1 MLTVIT
7 FQVVPAIA
15 ITMPLSATAQIR
27 GKMPGMTSEI
37 AKTMYDR
44 IIAAVAPSF
53 LLTRCPIRPPTIEPI
68 ESDSPL
74 LRLENVILTP
84 HMAVQTTD
92 AIMRFMQANGEQV
105 ENALNG
111 TYANVVN
118 PEVLGKLACS

>member
-1 MLTVIT
+1 MMKQSSILVNTARGEVVDEKALIEALQSGKLKCAGLDT
-7 FQVVPAIA
+7 FA
-15 ITMPLSATAQIR
+15 
-27 GKMPGMTSEI
+27 
-37 AKTMYDR
+37 
-44 IIAAVAPSF
+44 
-53 LLTRCPIRPPTIEPI
+53 IEPI

-74 LRLENVILTP
+74 LKLENVILTP

-92 AIMRFMQANGEQV
+92 AVMRFMRANGEQV